1 MREIDV
7 GKTSE
12 TLKCLRMQEG
22 IGEDV
27 EVYRES
33 HLRMV
38 IILLTSAKW
47 YKTSCPALVFILKD
61 KGK

>member
-27 EVYRES
+27 EVYR
-33 HLRMV
+33 
-38 IILLTSAKW
+38 I
-47 YKTSCPALVFILKD
+47 VFKRYR
-61 KGK
+61 GSY